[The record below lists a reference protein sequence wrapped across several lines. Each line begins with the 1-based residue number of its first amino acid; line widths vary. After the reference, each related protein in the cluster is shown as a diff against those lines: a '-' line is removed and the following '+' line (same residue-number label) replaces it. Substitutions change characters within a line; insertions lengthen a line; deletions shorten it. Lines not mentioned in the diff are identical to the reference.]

1 MHGSYLPKKC
11 CIICTKL
18 QWPGAADASGVVQC
32 ITCAA
37 VHGGHVEQ
45 FLSFP
50 WPGCCWF
57 FHFWTQTRS
66 FPGTWH
72 LHAQL
77 PFGHFLSKKPWSIPN
92 VTYAKSD
99 YCCFLPACCS
109 LNVGVGPR
117 MPISTVSTSQ
127 IRSPILLGSGDM
139 TSLKWW
145 SHAHEQVKNK
155 NRVVN
160 CHSSPGQRKWCPHH
174 EILSNHN

>member
-32 ITCAA
+32 ITRAA
-37 VHGGHVEQ
+37 VHGGHIEQ

-50 WPGCCWF
+50 WPGCCCF

-99 YCCFLPACCS
+99 YCCFLPGCFS
-109 LNVGVGPR
+109 LNVGVILDSSWCLCVCVCIYIKPPQALSPPHIIPESCDLHSTHPR
-117 MPISTVSTSQ
+117 TSTLLVSISIS
-127 IRSPILLGSGDM
+127 
-139 TSLKWW
+139 
-145 SHAHEQVKNK
+145 SHLEP
-155 NRVVN
+155 RPLE
-160 CHSSPGQRKWCPHH
+160 SSP
-174 EILSNHN
+174 